1 LKAYINDILSNNYN
15 YNSQGDDMTTR
26 VHGESKKRHDKG
38 ASYPSFSEKLGRKL
52 TFIVIFVLGAVLY
65 ASIPANAGAGGKLLF
80 VSAF

>member
-1 LKAYINDILSNNYN
+1 
-15 YNSQGDDMTTR
+15 MTKT
-26 VHGESKKRHDKG
+26 KRGMMRG

-80 VSAF
+80 VLGLAGMVSCWHSACMGCLPNGLERR

>member
-1 LKAYINDILSNNYN
+1 MAKA
-15 YNSQGDDMTTR
+15 
-26 VHGESKKRHDKG
+26 KRGMIRG